1 MIHRYHFSLGLM
13 LSMLISLGTLQAAE
27 ELPKDALTAE
37 ARSAYNAGEYAKAV
51 SLFKQLTFKH
61 STSPAIYRALAASAN
76 NAKEYAI
83 AVRAYTIYLQLSAP
97 GPDADKAR
105 AELSNVQKQLKSSKS
120 SSQKQQ
126 QLKTLES
133 KFEKAL
139 KTKTLDGKKGAL
151 ALLKALV
158 DLDFFGPKYAEY
170 QSALLDQL
178 DKQLDEVLDAFWSV
192 KKTVDAES
200 ILNLQAL
207 IQTANKVHLNPSR
220 LNRIARMTKALASWS
235 NGETKK
241 ALNQLNEVSHR
252 DYRLRYLQASLL
264 FKAKRYKESEA
275 LFRSLHGQFQHP
287 RMLLRAEQI
296 RLKRKRRPKD
306 EDLDAL
312 VELLDGLP
320 IEAQ

>member
-1 MIHRYHFSLGLM
+1 M
-13 LSMLISLGTLQAAE
+13 
-27 ELPKDALTAE
+27 
-37 ARSAYNAGEYAKAV
+37 
-51 SLFKQLTFKH
+51 
-61 STSPAIYRALAASAN
+61 
-76 NAKEYAI
+76 
-83 AVRAYTIYLQLSAP
+83 RAYTIYLQLSAP

-200 ILNLQAL
+200 NSQSPGSDTNSK
-207 IQTANKVHLNPSR
+207 QS
-220 LNRIARMTKALASWS
+220 SS
-235 NGETKK
+235 
-241 ALNQLNEVSHR
+241 
-252 DYRLRYLQASLL
+252 
-264 FKAKRYKESEA
+264 ESESSKPNSSNDKSVGE
-275 LFRSLHGQFQHP
+275 L
-287 RMLLRAEQI
+287 EQW
-296 RLKRKRRPKD
+296 
-306 EDLDAL
+306 
-312 VELLDGLP
+312 
-320 IEAQ
+320 